1 MEKETGKV
9 IRHSSECIKCLVNKY
24 LSNELSNIDE
34 GTRFKYY
41 QGVLSILSN
50 SPSDVSAPEIV
61 AEVSKL
67 QRQLLGKED
76 DYTENKRYFNALI
89 LSKEGNISRNIALS
103 EEPLLLSAKY
113 AMLGNYIDF
122 GTMESVD
129 ENKLNELLD
138 NVSDIDFDRKEF
150 DNFKNELSRAE
161 RVVYLTDNCGEIAL
175 DKLFISQIKREYP
188 SAVIEVILRGYPVLN
203 DSTLEDAY
211 QVGLDKVVKIS
222 GNGSDIAGTCLEKIS
237 KEAREKIE
245 SADVVIA
252 KGQGNFE
259 TMRHCGYNVYYL
271 FMCKCKMFA
280 DRFNVPRFSGMF
292 LNDKRIKW

>member
-1 MEKETGKV
+1 MENETKRV

-24 LSNELSNIDE
+24 LSNELTNIDE
-34 GTRFKYY
+34 ETKFKYY
-41 QGVLSILSN
+41 QGVLSLISEA
-50 SPSDVSAPEIV
+50 STDVSAPEIV

-67 QRQLLGKED
+67 QKKLLGKED
-76 DYTENKRYFNALI
+76 DYTEIKRYFNALI
-89 LSKEGNISRNIALS
+89 LSKEGDISKNIALS
-103 EEPLLLSAKY
+103 EEPLFTAAKY

-122 GTMESVD
+122 GAMESVD

-150 DNFKNELSRAE
+150 DNFKNDLSRAE
-161 RVVYLTDNCGEIAL
+161 RVIYLTDNCGEIAL
-175 DKLFISQIKREYP
+175 DKLFISQIKKEYP
-188 SAVIEVILRGYPVLN
+188 NAFIEVIVRGYPVLN
-203 DSTLEDAY
+203 DSTVEDAY

-237 KEAREKIE
+237 KEARDKIE

-259 TMRHCGYNVYYL
+259 TMRHCGHNVYYL

-292 LNDKRIKW
+292 LNDKRMKW